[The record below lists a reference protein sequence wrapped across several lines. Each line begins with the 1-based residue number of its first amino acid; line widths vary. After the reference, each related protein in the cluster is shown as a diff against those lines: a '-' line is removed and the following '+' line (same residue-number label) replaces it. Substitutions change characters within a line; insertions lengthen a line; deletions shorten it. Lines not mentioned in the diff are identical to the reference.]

1 VELFYVIADA
11 DSATARR
18 EALASAH
25 AGSMRFRNLYY
36 PEVQADFRARGGVT
50 PPALWDGERLHSGL
64 DAIRAR
70 LSAAPDGG
78 AAPPPAG
85 D

>member
-18 EALASAH
+18 EVQAGPH
-25 AGSMRFRNLYY
+25 AGKIRFRNLFY
-36 PEVQADFRARGGVT
+36 PEVEADFRARGGDK
-50 PPALWDGERLHSGL
+50 PPALWDGERLHAGL

-70 LSAAPDGG
+70 LSAGPGG
-78 AAPPPAG
+78 AGAPPRDAG
-85 D
+85 